1 VLAFAAGT
9 AHAHDGAIGSFGAH
23 NDKPHFLSGPMSS
36 KYYGAGDCPIVGT
49 WCGEAGDDLL
59 TGGLGATGLL
69 LAAPAFA
76 NALAPTPAELRRN
89 VEAVQL
95 DARLRGTPTLIVH
108 GSADAL
114 IPVNHSSRAYYGANL
129 LNENHGRRSSP
140 TRYVEVTNAQ
150 HFDAFLSFPG
160 YPERYVPLHVYLIRA
175 LNTMHAHL
183 TQHAP
188 LPPSQVVRT
197 VPRGAGA
204 LAITAANVPAWQE
217 VPLEGDRIGFQERTL
232 FVPD

>member
-1 VLAFAAGT
+1 
-9 AHAHDGAIGSFGAH
+9 
-23 NDKPHFLSGPMSS
+23 
-36 KYYGAGDCPIVGT
+36 
-49 WCGEAGDDLL
+49 
-59 TGGLGATGLL
+59 
-69 LAAPAFA
+69 
-76 NALAPTPAELRRN
+76 
-89 VEAVQL
+89 
-95 DARLRGTPTLIVH
+95 VH
-108 GSADAL
+108 GRADAL
-114 IPVNHSSRAYYGANL
+114 VPVNHSSRAYYGANL

-175 LNTMHAHL
+175 LSTMHAHL

-204 LAITAANVPAWQE
+204 PAITAANVSAWQE
-217 VPLEGDRIGFQERTL
+217 VPADGDRIRFEERTL
-232 FVPD
+232 YVPD

>member
-1 VLAFAAGT
+1 VNLVFNDAANS
-9 AHAHDGAIGSFGAH
+9 AA
-23 NDKPHFLSGPMSS
+23 P
-36 KYYGAGDCPIVGT
+36 GAGKRD
-49 WCGEAGDDLL
+49 
-59 TGGLGATGLL
+59 L
-69 LAAPAFA
+69 LAASPSTG
-76 NALAPTPAELRRN
+76 ALDLALDGALCQRALMTNDRDRTARRVQRN

-108 GSADAL
+108 GRADAL
-114 IPVNHSSRAYYGANL
+114 IPVNHASRAYYGANRL
-129 LNENHGRRSSP
+129 AEGRGPHKHSD
-140 TRYVEVTNAQ
+140 TRYIEVTNAQ

-183 TQHAP
+183 TQHVP

-204 LAITAANVPAWQE
+204 PAITAANVPAWRD
-217 VPLEGDRIGFQERTL
+217 VPAEGDRIGFEGRTL
-232 FVPD
+232 HVPD